1 MDKSLYDDMKATRET
16 GYWTAVAN
24 KTLRTW
30 FHRADRKVGRVVEW
44 KEIENPPPGSSRI
57 QMRLKFTEVL
67 EGYRP
72 GRCVRLKCDR
82 WPFVTMPYDERL
94 KSLEE
99 QKRSAT
105 MILP

>member
-1 MDKSLYDDMKATRET
+1 
-16 GYWTAVAN
+16 
-24 KTLRTW
+24 
-30 FHRADRKVGRVVEW
+30 VEW
-44 KEIENPPPGSSRI
+44 KEIENPPPGSSGI

-72 GRCVRLKCDR
+72 GRCVRLKCER
-82 WPFVTMPYDERL
+82 WPFVTMPFDERI
-94 KSLEE
+94 KSLED